1 MKITLNKE
9 CPFCDGKEANI
20 TDHVTYEQARSGA
33 ICITCKNCKTDV
45 WYFGD
50 FNKSYAFNTK
60 AAIAKWNK
68 RFKAWDEP

>member
-1 MKITLNKE
+1 MKIKLKKE
-9 CPFCDGKEANI
+9 CPFCGGKEVDI
-20 TDHVTYEQARSGA
+20 TDREAFEQAQSGA
-33 ICITCKNCKTDV
+33 ICISCMECKTDV

-60 AAIAKWNK
+60 AAIDKWNQ